1 MAISASQ
8 VKELRERTNISMM
21 ECKCALEESCG
32 DIEKAIELLR
42 KKGIAK
48 AAKKA
53 GRTASQGQV
62 GAYIHHGGKLG
73 VLIEV
78 NCETD
83 FVSRT
88 PDFQGLLKDL
98 AMHVAA
104 ANPLYISRE
113 EIPPEVVEKER
124 EIYRDQA
131 ASSGKPAKVIEKIID
146 GKLEKYFQEV
156 CLFEQAFIKDDT
168 KNIRAL
174 IQEKIALLGENIL
187 LKRFCRFQLGEGA

>member
-21 ECKCALEESCG
+21 ECKSALEESCG

-53 GRTASQGQV
+53 GRTASQGQI
-62 GAYIHHGGKLG
+62 GAYIHHGSKLG

-174 IQEKIALLGENIL
+174 IQEKISLLGENIL
-187 LKRFCRFQLGEGA
+187 VKRFCRFQLGEGA

>member
-8 VKELRERTNISMM
+8 VKELRDRTNISMM
-21 ECKCALEESCG
+21 ECKSALEETCG
-32 DIEKAIELLR
+32 DVEKAIDLLR

-53 GRTASQGQV
+53 GRTASEGQV
-62 GAYIHHGGKLG
+62 GSYIHHGGKLG

-88 PDFQGLLKDL
+88 NDFQALVKDL

-104 ANPLYISRE
+104 ANPLYVCRE
-113 EIPPEVVEKER
+113 EIPPEVIEKER
-124 EIYRDQA
+124 EIYKDQA
-131 ASSGKPAKVIEKIID
+131 ASTGKPAKVIEKIIE

-156 CLFEQAFIKDDT
+156 CLLEQTFIKDDT
-168 KNIRAL
+168 KNIQAL

-187 LKRFCRFQLGEGA
+187 VKRFRRFLLGEGA

>member
-21 ECKCALEESCG
+21 ECKSALEESCG

-53 GRTASQGQV
+53 GRTASQGQI

-113 EIPPEVVEKER
+113 EISPEVVEKER

-187 LKRFCRFQLGEGA
+187 VKRFCRFQLGEGT